1 MESFAADFPRI
12 YVDSSFK
19 GWFVSALL
27 IFAWAGSLI
36 NGPIADSIGRKGSM
50 IVAVVIFTIGSVF
63 QTAANSVPLLFA
75 GKHCFHTVSSMLCLT
90 SRQVAPLLVS
100 PLVCSP

>member
-12 YVDSSFK
+12 SLDSSFK

-27 IFAWAGSLI
+27 IFAWFGSLI
-36 NGPIADSIGRKGSM
+36 NGPIADAIGRKGS
-50 IVAVVIFTIGSVF
+50 IILAVVIFTIGSTF

-75 GKHCFHTVSSMLCLT
+75 GESTMPILF
-90 SRQVAPLLVS
+90 
-100 PLVCSP
+100 

>member
-75 GKHCFHTVSSMLCLT
+75 GKQTLRIVVSKLCLT
-90 SRQVAPLLVS
+90 SKKAAPLLALL
-100 PLVCSP
+100 LVCSP